1 MTEER
6 RVLLHLFLCDSSE
19 RDRRRSST
27 VVVVQI
33 KPEHALLSTWYLS
46 RGLGRTRTC
55 KNTEG
60 IFKTG
65 IKKKKSRRPSSGPAS
80 SCRERNVWEK
90 GEGMKN

>member
-65 IKKKKSRRPSSGPAS
+65 IKKKRVGGLVLGLRH
-80 SCRERNVWEK
+80 RVEK
-90 GEGMKN
+90 GMSGKRGRA